1 MRLNRLQDQV
11 GREEER
17 KQQQGLF
24 DEFYHAGEI
33 ASFGHCA
40 AQAPQSMHLSGSIV

>member
-1 MRLNRLQDQV
+1 MRLHGLQDQI

-17 KQQQGLF
+17 EQQQGFL
-24 DEFYHAGEI
+24 DELNHAAVI

-40 AQAPQSMHLSGSIV
+40 AQAPQSTHLSGSIV